1 MEFSQPW
8 PFPSGPTVSRGW
20 GPVLLSWW
28 EGIGRWPPT
37 LGAFEA
43 WPDPTPRSSAVTCEQ
58 QGREAWVH
66 PLKKFLPCLI
76 CFPQMSQPGLAQ
88 SLKTHHPRPSSQLG
102 GRSSLHLGP
111 WPGDSSLGPFLNR
124 EAHTA
129 AWPGPSVCPRE
140 TWSKLPRNPT
150 SCQLCTGSE
159 KSLSSPLCSQAIS
172 KARRMSSFSRTRE
185 QQHKL
190 GWPLACFRSSAWS
203 IWEFRVFKTL
213 QSEPRKLKE
222 VLSPRSPSPSSFP
235 PASFLSAYRNNAW
248 ILSTVSLIIKN
259 KHALCKNNKQKLQKY
274 LH

>member
-102 GRSSLHLGP
+102 GISSLHLGP

-140 TWSKLPRNPT
+140 TWS
-150 SCQLCTGSE
+150 SCPET
-159 KSLSSPLCSQAIS
+159 PPA
-172 KARRMSSFSRTRE
+172 A
-185 QQHKL
+185 
-190 GWPLACFRSSAWS
+190 SSAQAQRRAS
-203 IWEFRVFKTL
+203 PVHCV
-213 QSEPRKLKE
+213 PR
-222 VLSPRSPSPSSFP
+222 LSPKPEGCPPFPEHESSSTSWGGPLLASGPLPEVYESSGSLKPSSQSP
-235 PASFLSAYRNNAW
+235 GN
-248 ILSTVSLIIKN
+248 
-259 KHALCKNNKQKLQKY
+259 
-274 LH
+274 